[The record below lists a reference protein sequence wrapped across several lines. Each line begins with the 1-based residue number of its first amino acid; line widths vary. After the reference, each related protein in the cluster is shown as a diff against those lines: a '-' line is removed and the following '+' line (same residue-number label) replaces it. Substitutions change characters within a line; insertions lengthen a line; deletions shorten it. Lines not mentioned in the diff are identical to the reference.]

1 MKDSNNVL
9 NMNELLQ
16 TEFDTDIEVLDEQDN
31 LAVALIGQFFFL
43 IGW

>member
-9 NMNELLQ
+9 SMNELLQ

-31 LAVALIGQFFFL
+31 LAFL
-43 IGW
+43 AVGTWWVLVGW